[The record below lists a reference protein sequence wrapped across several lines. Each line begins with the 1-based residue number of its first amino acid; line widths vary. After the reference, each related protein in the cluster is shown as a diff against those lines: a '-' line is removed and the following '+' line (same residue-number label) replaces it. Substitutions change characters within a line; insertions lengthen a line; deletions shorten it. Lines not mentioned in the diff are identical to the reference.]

1 VDRQLKQDR
10 IDIEASAGARLDILV
25 ENSGRINSTKMMRG
39 ETKEIT
45 HAVHLGDAL
54 LTGWQICPLPMDA
67 AGTMRSGKESAAVS
81 GPHFAFAEFSLKEPG
96 DTFLDVS
103 SLGKGALWIN
113 GHALGRFWNIGPQ
126 KTLYLPGPWLRK
138 GKNEIVVFD
147 LFTAPATTQSLSGL
161 RTPILA
167 SEVPINA
174 AARPGAL

>member
-1 VDRQLKQDR
+1 
-10 IDIEASAGARLDILV
+10 
-25 ENSGRINSTKMMRG
+25 MMRG